1 MSVVDGQRANQTT
14 FNDAFV
20 SKTDD
25 STSVGVLD
33 LNNITDVNS
42 GSRVTNVQRAINEL
56 FDAVGMTG
64 IGDATRKRKV
74 AIGKLDSQV
83 YTNTASIS
91 SKADGAASSTD
102 NAVARFDS
110 TTGKIIQN
118 SGVIIDDS
126 NNVTGVANLAVS
138 GALSGAA
145 FKDEDDMASDSA
157 TAVPTQQSVKA
168 YVDNSV
174 AVVSSPNPSGTVIM
188 FAGRAAPTGY
198 LACDGST
205 VSRTTYATLFAAIGT
220 AHGIGDGSTTFHLP
234 DLRGKFVRGYDGAAG
249 NDPDNSSRVVPQSG
263 TFTVSG
269 GATTNGSSTITV
281 SSTTGIAP
289 GMTVSGTGIPA
300 SAVVRVI
307 LSSTTFTLGDLG
319 NSANVNATATNTGLT
334 FTLAKSAAGNYVGS
348 TQTYSCVLDFEVTDG
363 APGHD
368 DVVDGLTFLRAV
380 KKLTGKNPIVYC
392 GPYFFH
398 ALGNGVDMY
407 KEYPLWVAHYG
418 TKCPL
423 VPAPW
428 SAWSFHQFSDKGHV
442 PGVSGDGEDANLFN
456 GSLEQLKKMTLR
468 G

>member
-64 IGDATRKRKV
+64 IGDATRKTYSSTHYVADGDSRKV

-334 FTLAKSAAGNYVGS
+334 FT
-348 TQTYSCVLDFEVTDG
+348 
-363 APGHD
+363 
-368 DVVDGLTFLRAV
+368 
-380 KKLTGKNPIVYC
+380 
-392 GPYFFH
+392 GPAY
-398 ALGNGVDMY
+398 
-407 KEYPLWVAHYG
+407 
-418 TKCPL
+418 
-423 VPAPW
+423 
-428 SAWSFHQFSDKGHV
+428 
-442 PGVSGDGEDANLFN
+442 
-456 GSLEQLKKMTLR
+456 
-468 G
+468 

>member
-64 IGDATRKRKV
+64 IGDTTRKTYSSTHYVADGDSRKV

-348 TQTYSCVLDFEVTDG
+348 TQTYSNASHGHALYGGNGAGGAQQLG
-363 APGHD
+363 APSVG
-368 DVVDGLTFLRAV
+368 VLGTSTPSGPAYYTTGSTSQAFVQTQGGNEARPLNVTLLYCV
-380 KKLTGKNPIVYC
+380 KT
-392 GPYFFH
+392 
-398 ALGNGVDMY
+398 
-407 KEYPLWVAHYG
+407 
-418 TKCPL
+418 
-423 VPAPW
+423 
-428 SAWSFHQFSDKGHV
+428 
-442 PGVSGDGEDANLFN
+442 
-456 GSLEQLKKMTLR
+456 
-468 G
+468 